1 VTTRRLTFILGGARS
16 GKSDYAQKLAEARRR
31 PVLFIATGQAL
42 DDEMSGR
49 IAAHRQ
55 RRPPQWQTLELS
67 TGVGKYMLEHSQPP
81 GVVLLDC
88 LTLLIS
94 NTMLQ
99 NADQVEPNAEVARAD
114 VKHEI
119 ELLLDAIRRSQSDWI
134 VVSNEVGQ
142 GIVPAYA
149 AGRIFR
155 DLLGWANKEMA
166 LQAEEVIWMVA
177 GIPVPIGQHR
187 PGDAASGS
195 GQAADRMGG
204 DP

>member
-94 NTMLQ
+94 NTMLH
-99 NADQVEPNAEVARAD
+99 NADQVEPNAEAARAD

-187 PGDAASGS
+187 PGDAA
-195 GQAADRMGG
+195 
-204 DP
+204 